1 MSKNRPLKFTIT
13 FKLLGKEVKPLDQQL
28 TEALKIED
36 YVTCA
41 KIQSKMQDQEI
52 KKLLK

>member
-1 MSKNRPLKFTIT
+1 MSKNRPLKFNIT

-28 TEALKIED
+28 TEALKLED
-36 YVTCA
+36 YTKCA

-52 KKLLK
+52 KNLLK